1 MIESIYSIFK
11 PKKIFLEKKIDLP
24 RIDDR
29 KIDFVKKF
37 KNGNILVTY
46 GSTTILLFD
55 KTYKFIYE
63 FWRSDKFL
71 SCTYVNTKQFIIL
84 YNSGIHLFTEIFQEE
99 NNEDINTPLIKKKI
113 FGHDFLFKI
122 SNCLDKIIYNK
133 NKLFLVNKAKI
144 YLFYFFPKT
153 KKIGLQTIIKH
164 NIKLNITSFILF
176 RNIHLMITFK
186 SLHDRFYCYDVKKAS
201 LELRYKILNPQEED
215 NSETLY
221 YYDDKFF
228 MLKTDYQCFIYNFDK
243 NNVYSMNTPF
253 RPQYLLKITK
263 NYIFIIVNDYVFGVF
278 NKEYDNIALEDVQN
292 KRLLKPSKNIE
303 EIEDG
308 KFGVFIGKQVL
319 IYSKNNKIRIIGVAF
334 IRYLLIFILFF
345 ILPKSLSNDLL
356 DLILKKF
363 NLSEYFSN
371 LIGIVVLRLII
382 YIIVNYYILVF
393 ISLFVLFYNDNSSP
407 LISDFL

>member
-1 MIESIYSIFK
+1 M
-11 PKKIFLEKKIDLP
+11 
-24 RIDDR
+24 
-29 KIDFVKKF
+29 
-37 KNGNILVTY
+37 
-46 GSTTILLFD
+46 
-55 KTYKFIYE
+55 
-63 FWRSDKFL
+63 
-71 SCTYVNTKQFIIL
+71 
-84 YNSGIHLFTEIFQEE
+84 
-99 NNEDINTPLIKKKI
+99 
-113 FGHDFLFKI
+113 
-122 SNCLDKIIYNK
+122 
-133 NKLFLVNKAKI
+133 
-144 YLFYFFPKT
+144 
-153 KKIGLQTIIKH
+153 QTIIKH

-215 NSETLY
+215 NTETLY
-221 YYDDKFF
+221 YYDDQFF

-253 RPQYLLKITK
+253 QPQYLLKITK

-319 IYSKNNKIRIIGVAF
+319 IYSRNNKIRIIGVAF

-393 ISLFVLFYNDNSSP
+393 ISLLVLFYNDNSSP